1 MFDCLYPNNIFF
13 KYFLLLGD
21 VVEKDIEKFLRLLSE
36 MDMTTTIGILTIS
49 VVMLVA
55 SVLMLIGIAVVRKLK

>member
-1 MFDCLYPNNIFF
+1 MCFKLYF
-13 KYFLLLGD
+13 FLLLGD